1 MIHVYGVVDQLRS
14 LPLQLGV
21 GGAPLERAR
30 VGRLELVVSRTNS
43 NEATREAVLAHAQV
57 VDELMARSRA
67 VLPVQF
73 TAFADEGELADAV
86 VPKVETLERA
96 LRRVRGCAEFGLRV
110 AQAAVE
116 LPEASSG
123 AEYMRARLAEE
134 QRRQQVTA
142 LVHEPLTRLSRATA
156 RVRSSS
162 AGVLESAYLV
172 PVETVA
178 AFRDT
183 LGRLQVEHPEL
194 TIVCTGPWPAYSFGG
209 SVEESE
215 PEPEL

>member
-14 LPLQLGV
+14 LPLQPGV

-30 VGRLELVVSRTNS
+30 VGPLELVVSRTTS
-43 NEATREAVLAHAQV
+43 NEATHEAVLAHAQV

-110 AQAAVE
+110 AHAAVDP
-116 LPEASSG
+116 PESSSG

-134 QRRQQVTA
+134 QRRQHVTA
-142 LVHEPLTRLSRATA
+142 LVHEPLRWLSRATA

-162 AGVLESAYLV
+162 AGVSESAYLV
-172 PVETVA
+172 PVENVE
-178 AFRDT
+178 AFRNA
-183 LGRLQVEHPEL
+183 LGRLQAEHPEL

-209 SVEESE
+209 SVEE
-215 PEPEL
+215 PEL